1 MAVIKGT
8 EGPPAQTREGVPL
21 EVLMVAMTGNI
32 VSSVDLT
39 VSFGGKRC
47 ETFMRS
53 MTVRTVYG
61 TLTYLVNGL
70 TRKDMKAKAHACNIS
85 FYTGRQMR
93 AGRHGP
99 MPSYTGATSVNL
111 SVFLLPFSCSY
122 RSSFV
127 IILLWALWASMIA

>member
-1 MAVIKGT
+1 
-8 EGPPAQTREGVPL
+8 
-21 EVLMVAMTGNI
+21 MTGNI

-70 TRKDMKAKAHACNIS
+70 TRKDMKAKADACNIS
-85 FYTGRQMR
+85 FLHGKANACR
-93 AGRHGP
+93 ASRADAVLYRRHE
-99 MPSYTGATSVNL
+99 
-111 SVFLLPFSCSY
+111 
-122 RSSFV
+122 R
-127 IILLWALWASMIA
+127 

>member
-21 EVLMVAMTGNI
+21 EVLLVVMTGNV

-39 VSFGGKRC
+39 VSFGGKGC
-47 ETFMRS
+47 EIFMRS
-53 MTVRTVYG
+53 MTARTLYG
-61 TLTYLVNGL
+61 TLTYLVSEL
-70 TRKDMKAKAHACNIS
+70 TRKDMKEKTDACNIS
-85 FYTGRQMR
+85 CYTGRQIR
-93 AGRHGP
+93 AGRRGP
-99 MPSYTGATSVNL
+99 MPPYTGATSVSL

-127 IILLWALWASMIA
+127 IILLLVL